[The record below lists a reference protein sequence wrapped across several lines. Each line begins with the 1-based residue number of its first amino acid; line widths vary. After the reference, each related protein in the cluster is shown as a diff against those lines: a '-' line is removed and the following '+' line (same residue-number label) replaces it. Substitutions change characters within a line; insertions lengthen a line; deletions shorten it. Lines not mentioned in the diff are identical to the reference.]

1 MRRSNSPCSRIC
13 VTALLALISA
23 ALPAAAIASIA
34 EAQSLLAKG
43 QRGQALEKVEQVL
56 AASPKDRQARFL
68 KGVILAEMNK
78 LPEATATFI
87 KLTEDAPE
95 LPEPYNNLAVIYAQ
109 QQQYDKAR
117 AALEMAIRTHPSY
130 AVAHENLGDLYTK
143 MARQAYD
150 RALQIDS
157 KNPNAQAK
165 LNLLRDI
172 SASTPGTTAVN
183 ATAASSA
190 PRPAMV
196 ASASSA
202 ASVASSVATSA
213 SSAPRSA
220 ASSAASSKASSSSV
234 ASSSASS
241 VAIASKPAAAQ
252 TSQVD
257 ELNQAVLA
265 WAGAWSAQNPRDYLA
280 HYATDFE
287 VPDGKSR
294 KAWEAERT
302 DRISR
307 PARIRVS
314 ISELKISVNE
324 GTAQATF
331 RQRYES
337 SSLNSVTAKTLDFK
351 LQDGRWRIVRERVG
365 R

>member
-43 QRGQALEKVEQVL
+43 QRGQALDKVEQVL

-87 KLTEDAPE
+87 KLTEEAPE

-172 SASTPGTTAVN
+172 NASTPN
-183 ATAASSA
+183 TAAVSTASTPSA
-190 PRPAMV
+190 PLPTAV
-196 ASASSA
+196 ASASSSPRI
-202 ASVASSVATSA
+202 ASTAVAVS
-213 SSAPRSA
+213 SSAPR
-220 ASSAASSKASSSSV
+220 ASASSSVSSKTTHSV
-234 ASSSASS
+234 ASSSANS
-241 VAIASKPAAAQ
+241 VSTASKPSPAPGSQ
-252 TSQVD
+252 TEEV
-257 ELNQAVLA
+257 NKAVLA
-265 WAGAWSAQNPRDYLA
+265 WAAAWSAQNPRDYLS

-287 VPDGKSR
+287 VPDSKSR

-314 ISELKISVNE
+314 ISELKISVHE
-324 GTAQATF
+324 GTAQASF

-337 SSLNSVTAKTLDFK
+337 SSLNSVTGKTLDFK
-351 LQDGRWRIVRERVG
+351 LQDGRWRIVRERIG